1 MANLW
6 EERKRG
12 LEEEYLRRK
21 EQDALEKTR
30 RRLAVEDGE
39 QHQQAVFTRCPKC
52 GEQVEQV
59 IFQDITVDR
68 CSGCQGVW
76 LEPGELERLTS
87 KESRGWLARF
97 WRSTPR

>member
-39 QHQQAVFTRCPKC
+39 QYQQVFTRCPKC
-52 GEQVEQV
+52 REQLEQV

-68 CSGCQGVW
+68 CSGCQGVR
-76 LEPGELERLTS
+76 LELGGGGS
-87 KESRGWLARF
+87 
-97 WRSTPR
+97 